1 MSTSNAVDFV
11 RSPPKCIRD
20 AREDGEAGKARHT
33 SRKIRGPAPKT
44 SQHQLTRDGFR
55 TVAGREEGRAASA
68 TWSAVDRM
76 VALLVSVLLRIQYG
90 VYNQKATWQLLNLE
104 TKGLLIQRRGAL
116 IGNIIIRALWHC
128 RHRSIETVRPHALCA
143 KCCAFSRLHHPA
155 LLSGPCASDPGRKC
169 TVRTQAQNTRNS
181 SCHHL
186 ARHCRKPRTA
196 CENGSLA
203 QYGFQLPRGPERKQK
218 TA

>member
-20 AREDGEAGKARHT
+20 AREDGEGGTASHT
-33 SRKIRGPAPKT
+33 SRKVRGPAPKT

-76 VALLVSVLLRIQYG
+76 VALLVSVLLRI
-90 VYNQKATWQLLNLE
+90 VHNQKATWQLLNLE

-116 IGNIIIRALWHC
+116 VGNIIIRVLWH
-128 RHRSIETVRPHALCA
+128 RKIAELKQSAPMPFASNAVRSADCTT
-143 KCCAFSRLHHPA
+143 LH
-155 LLSGPCASDPGRKC
+155 SCPGR
-169 TVRTQAQNTRNS
+169 AQVTRVAN
-181 SCHHL
+181 
-186 ARHCRKPRTA
+186 A
-196 CENGSLA
+196 
-203 QYGFQLPRGPERKQK
+203 
-218 TA
+218 